1 MDWTQEAS
9 LKRRALL
16 QGALGL
22 PLVAGIGKASNKS
35 KEDGAAADSEFL
47 ISGLRG
53 LDYAMGGVARGELT
67 CVTSPPHSGKTL
79 VLLDWAARICSRYAK
94 NVVFYSANEPSLYIA
109 RKAVAKGRARI
120 FFADERR
127 NRVPYTREIGPSGAI
142 IMLDAHN
149 AALGEA
155 QIMASW
161 LAANH
166 PAGCGALVSDGW
178 CTTQRKPLEVKIFDG
193 AVTLPAERWA
203 PTFLP
208 AEKLSEAA
216 EFARVCGLP
225 VVMGVQTASLV
236 DDDALADSLHL
247 SLQLRL
253 TADRWLAMYRPELYV
268 DSDRAVPAD
277 RNVVH
282 LCGRSANWLETRRAR
297 LRFDDRQREFE
308 TVV

>member
-1 MDWTQEAS
+1 MNVVNFA
-9 LKRRALL
+9 KRRALL
-16 QGALGL
+16 GAGL
-22 PLVAGIGKASNKS
+22 AFPLVAGAGRASTLHKNDES
-35 KEDGAAADSEFL
+35 VASAESLF
-47 ISGLRG
+47 SGLAG
-53 LDYAMGGVARGELT
+53 LDYAVGGLAAGELA

-79 VLLDWAARICSRYAK
+79 VLLDWATRICSRYGQ
-94 NVVFYSANEPSLYIA
+94 NVVFYSANEPSVHIV
-109 RKAVAKGRARI
+109 RKGVAKGRARV
-120 FFADERR
+120 FFAGETLSQI
-127 NRVPYTREIGPSGAI
+127 PYVREFGSSGAI
-142 IMLDAHN
+142 IMLDGHSGDLEQVQ
-149 AALGEA
+149 ALA
-155 QIMASW
+155 TW
-161 LAANH
+161 LKANH
-166 PAGCGALVSDGW
+166 PAGCAALVSDGW
-178 CTTQRKPLEVKIFDG
+178 CTTQRKPLQAKIVDG
-193 AVTLPAERWA
+193 AVTLPVERWA

-253 TADRWLAMYRPELYV
+253 SADRWLAMYRPELYV

-282 LCGRSANWLETRRAR
+282 LCGRSANWSETRRAR
-297 LRFDDRQREFE
+297 LRFDYGERQFE

>member
-1 MDWTQEAS
+1 MNVVNFA
-9 LKRRALL
+9 KRRALL
-16 QGALGL
+16 SAGL
-22 PLVAGIGKASNKS
+22 AFPLVTGAGRASTLHKNDES
-35 KEDGAAADSEFL
+35 VASAESLF
-47 ISGLRG
+47 SGLAG
-53 LDYAMGGVARGELT
+53 LDYAMGGLAAGELA

-79 VLLDWAARICSRYAK
+79 VLLDWAARICARNGK
-94 NVVFYSANEPSLYIA
+94 NVVFYSANEPSVHIA
-109 RKAVAKGRARI
+109 RKGVAKGRARVFI
-120 FFADERR
+120 AGETHSQI
-127 NRVPYTREIGPSGAI
+127 PYAREFGSSGAI
-142 IMLDAHN
+142 IMLDAHGGD
-149 AALGEA
+149 LEA
-155 QIMASW
+155 QALATW
-161 LAANH
+161 LKANH
-166 PAGCGALVSDGW
+166 PAGCAALVSDGW
-178 CTTQRKPLEVKIFDG
+178 CTTRQRPLEVKIVDG

-253 TADRWLAMYRPELYV
+253 SADRWLAMYRPELYV

-277 RNVVH
+277 KNVVH
-282 LCGRSANWLETRRAR
+282 LCGRSANWLETRRRR
-297 LRFDDRQREFE
+297 LRFDYGERQFE